1 MSTREDFIKALHQA
15 TVEIITHINAGRD
28 PLDSCKTI
36 AYTDATYSIISRTQV
51 SLSPDDEKVVL
62 TYPIEENGPEMILGD
77 VHHHEEDLNESEA
90 LGVSLNETSSL
101 EQDATI
107 SPEDNPTPW
116 DGSEDIRIYNYSI
129 YPLPT
134 DESFLSLSL
143 ADLDL
148 RCAVSSPS
156 VTFALA
162 PPNLH
167 TFPSFSLQNVSVL

>member
-1 MSTREDFIKALHQA
+1 
-15 TVEIITHINAGRD
+15 
-28 PLDSCKTI
+28 
-36 AYTDATYSIISRTQV
+36 
-51 SLSPDDEKVVL
+51 
-62 TYPIEENGPEMILGD
+62 MILGD
-77 VHHHEEDLNESEA
+77 VHQHEEDLNESEA
-90 LGVSLNETSSL
+90 LGVSSNETSSL

-148 RCAVSSPS
+148 RFAVSSPS

-162 PPNLH
+162 LPNLH
-167 TFPSFSLQNVSVL
+167 TFP